1 MAKNNN
7 RIDENFMECELSS
20 NMNRIGRVYKYN
32 LNYDYESGR

>member
-1 MAKNNN
+1 M
-7 RIDENFMECELSS
+7 RILWNVNYQS